1 MSKKILHIA
10 LSVMVIAA
18 VALGVQS
25 CISNDIP
32 LPTVK
37 LSITNMK
44 VDGQVGS
51 AVISNDNRTVTL
63 NLDETVNIKNVHI
76 TNLGFTDG
84 ASCPLQAG
92 TYIDLSSPYTVTLS
106 LYQDYKWTIIGQQTI
121 DRQFSVKGQVGSAE
135 FNTTDKIAMVNV
147 SKSTDL
153 SNLQLQALKLG
164 PVGSTINMS
173 TELPSVKWT
182 VRGNFAETSVLVNY
196 SDYIVMER
204 WTLYVFQVETN
215 VTSVRAD
222 AWTNVAWLYGE
233 GISGNDN
240 GFEYRE
246 ASATD
251 WTKVARNNVT
261 DNGGSFSARLTH
273 LKAQTPYVFRAY
285 SGDEYGEEIDFTT
298 GSAVELPNAS
308 FEDWHKDGKVWN
320 PWAEGGTQIWDSGND
335 GTTTLGE
342 SNTQPSY
349 DVPSVATPGSRSAML
364 ESKFVGIGTIGKF
377 AAGNIFIGEF
387 LKVDGTNGI
396 LDFGKPFTARPT
408 KLKGY
413 YKYTTTPIGY
423 ASDDLSY
430 MKGQNDTCSIYI
442 ALGDWSEPV
451 EIRTRPTNAKYFDK
465 NDPNL
470 IAYAE
475 LNSGESTSGYKEF
488 ELELDYRS
496 TQRVPTYIFVVCSA
510 SKYGDYFTGGAGS
523 VLYVD
528 EFSLEYDY

>member
-10 LSVMVIAA
+10 LSALVIAM
-18 VALGVQS
+18 VAIGVQS

-37 LSITNMK
+37 LSITNLK
-44 VDGQVGS
+44 VDGQVGG
-51 AVISNDNRTVTL
+51 AVISADNRTVTI
-63 NLDETVNIKNVHI
+63 NIDETVNIKNVHV
-76 TNLGFTDG
+76 TELETTDG
-84 ASCPLQAG
+84 ATSSLAAG
-92 TYIDLSSPYTVTLS
+92 TYIDLSNPYNVSLS
-106 LYQDYKWTIIGQQTI
+106 LYQTYNWQIIAQQTI
-121 DRQFSVKGQVGSAE
+121 DRRFALKGQVGSAE
-135 FNTTDKIAMVNV
+135 FDADKKIATAYVGQN
-147 SKSTDL
+147 TDL
-153 SNLQLQALKLG
+153 HNLQLQELKLG
-164 PVGSTINMS
+164 PQGSTINLG
-173 TELPSVKWT
+173 TTLPSVEWT
-182 VRGNFAETSVLVNY
+182 VRGSFAETTVIVNY
-196 SDYIVMER
+196 SDYINMER

-215 VTSVRAD
+215 VTTVRAD

-233 GISGNDN
+233 GISENDN

-246 ASATD
+246 SSASE
-251 WTKVARNNVT
+251 WTKVAKSDIT

-273 LKAQTPYVFRAY
+273 LKAQTSYTFRAY
-285 SGDEYGEEIDFTT
+285 SGNEYGEEIDFTT
-298 GSAVELPNAS
+298 GYATELPNAS
-308 FEDWHKDGKVWN
+308 FEDWHKSGKVWN
-320 PWAEGGTQIWDSGND
+320 PWAEDGAQIWDSGND

-342 SNTQPSY
+342 SNTQPTY
-349 DVPSVATPGSRSAML
+349 DVRPGAAAGSRAAML
-364 ESKFVGIGTIGKF
+364 ESKFVGIGTVGKF

-396 LDFGKPFTARPT
+396 LNFGKTFSSRPT

-413 YKYTTTPIGY
+413 YNYTTAPINY
-423 ASDDLSY
+423 ASSDRTY

-451 EIRTRPTNAKYFDK
+451 EIRTRPSNAKYFDK

-475 LNSGESTSGYKEF
+475 FNSGESTSGYKEF

-496 TQRVPTYIFVVCSA
+496 TQRVPTYLIVVCSA

-528 EFSLEYDY
+528 DFSLEYDY